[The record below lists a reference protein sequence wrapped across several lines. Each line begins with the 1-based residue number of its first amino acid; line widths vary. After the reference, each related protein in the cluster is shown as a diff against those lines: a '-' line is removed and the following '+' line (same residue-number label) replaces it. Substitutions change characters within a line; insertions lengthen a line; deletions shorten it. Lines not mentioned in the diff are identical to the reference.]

1 MFQSLTTSVTNER
14 PTLAHIL
21 PGEVQKIVKSSKL
34 NPAALVT
41 YEAGPEDQEIAEF
54 LQEFS
59 DLPIK
64 FDREGG
70 YFVGEFDT
78 KGRLASVV
86 VTLKSEPVAY
96 SLVIDNEHEEGL
108 SLPFGSRVVVG
119 PFASEEAAERFA
131 IGLLLRDGVIVRTA
145 EGFLSWNGEV
155 YESDSSFFAEYQDS
169 LGTFEYCHVFPFL
182 STLA

>member
-59 DLPIK
+59 I
-64 FDREGG
+64 FRSSSIE
-70 YFVGEFDT
+70 
-78 KGRLASVV
+78 KGATLSAS
-86 VTLKSEPVAY
+86 
-96 SLVIDNEHEEGL
+96 
-108 SLPFGSRVVVG
+108 
-119 PFASEEAAERFA
+119 
-131 IGLLLRDGVIVRTA
+131 
-145 EGFLSWNGEV
+145 
-155 YESDSSFFAEYQDS
+155 
-169 LGTFEYCHVFPFL
+169 
-182 STLA
+182 STLRAV